1 MADTVYHKRSSVV
14 TGNSPKLPSSNQI
27 EYGEIAIN
35 YADGYETISIK
46 NSSNNIAVFK
56 DKKYIDNAIQ
66 TAINEAIITALNTE
80 V

>member
-14 TGNSPKLPSSNQI
+14 TGNSPKLPTSEQL

-35 YADGYETISIK
+35 YANGYETISIK
-46 NSSNNIAVFK
+46 NSSNEIAVFK

-66 TAINEAIITALNTE
+66 EAINEAIITALNTE